1 MRAHT
6 GYQPTTGKHDEHFL
20 RRLDR
25 LTGTQVDMALALYRD
40 HELMK
45 MLLGELEVSD
55 SIERVAISIHDD
67 KLGPFIVVTRDGR
80 FVTCLGEG
88 MGTGATPIVT
98 KEHFDRVAR
107 NVQRVREVQ
116 AEIALHPARE
126 VQRILV
132 RLLECGS
139 DISRE
144 EFASVV
150 AWQPLLAP
158 AFLRS
163 FLVLNEQVGRTYQC
177 LARRQ
182 NRFKRKDEP
191 ALHRYWTDTWAVA
204 HLSLLLGVDNGQ
216 YLRRILEVKELD
228 AIGYLIS
235 WSTIRLNTTS
245 HGLRGAWLAAKVA
258 KPLVAPMKRIYQ
270 TPPTELALVDAGI
283 ALSAIGHGHSKL
295 KSEIGKLLAQT
306 EHVPDD
312 VYGNLIRCMHRTF
325 AACFD
330 VGVENPELSRVVLDE
345 IAKQL
350 MTRLTSLLAPAQRA
364 YAQPVP
370 GPLQFP
376 DDMGVTMLL
385 QGAFP
390 IIDEKFNTLTQLLV
404 WLPHLVRVKAEEFY
418 VPRQYLKLFSQTWNV
433 ERSIGLIEPRR
444 RIEQLGGRVPRA
456 TPPAARRPGR
466 NDPCPCGSQRKYKRC
481 CAHGPPM

>member
-1 MRAHT
+1 MRAHR
-6 GYQPTTGKHDEHFL
+6 GYQRITGKHDEHFL

-25 LTGTQVDMALALYRD
+25 LSATQVDMALTLYRD

-45 MLLGELEVSD
+45 LLLGELQVGD

-67 KLGPFIVVTRDGR
+67 HQGPFIVVTRDGR

-88 MGTGATPIVT
+88 MGAGATPIVT
-98 KEHFDRVAR
+98 KERFDRVAR
-107 NVQRVREVQ
+107 NIQRVRDVQ

-126 VQRILV
+126 VERILL

-158 AFLRS
+158 EFLRT
-163 FLVLNEQVGRTYQC
+163 FLMLSEQVERTYKS

-191 ALHRYWTDTWAVA
+191 ALHRYWTDTWAIA
-204 HLSLLLGVDNGQ
+204 HLSLLLGVDHGQ
-216 YLRRILEVKELD
+216 YLRRTLEVPELD

-235 WSTIRLNTTS
+235 WPTVCLNTTS

-270 TPPTELALVDAGI
+270 TPPTELELVDAGI

-306 EHVPDD
+306 EHVPEGL
-312 VYGNLIRCMHRTF
+312 YGNLIRCMHRTF

-330 VGVENPELSRVVLDE
+330 VGVENPELSRVVLNDV
-345 IAKQL
+345 AKQL
-350 MTRLTSLLAPAQRA
+350 MTRLTALQSPAQRA
-364 YAQPVP
+364 YAQLVP
-370 GPLQFP
+370 GSQQFP
-376 DDMGVTMLL
+376 DDMGVTLLL

-404 WLPHLVRVKAEEFY
+404 WLPHLVRLKADEFY
-418 VPRQYLKLFSQTWNV
+418 VPRPYLKLFNRTWNV

-444 RIEQLGGRVPRA
+444 QIDQLASSAPRA
-456 TPPAARRPGR
+456 TPPAAQRPGR
-466 NDPCPCGSQRKYKRC
+466 NDPCPCGSQKKYKRC
-481 CAHGPPM
+481 CAHRAST